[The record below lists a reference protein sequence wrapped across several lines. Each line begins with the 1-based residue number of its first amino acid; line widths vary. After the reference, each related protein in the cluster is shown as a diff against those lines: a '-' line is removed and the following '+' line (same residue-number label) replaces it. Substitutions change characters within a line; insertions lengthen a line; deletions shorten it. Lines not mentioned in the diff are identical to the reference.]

1 MNLPGME
8 SIGMLKENE
17 RVRVE
22 RVISAT
28 KDYFGNNATAFY
40 VTPETEDKSLCVECL
55 LYRSFKVGFY
65 LGNPEKRR
73 TFSFVVAVYISYKS
87 ESLEML
93 MDTDDLP
100 AGDDR
105 ESILQNL
112 KALDTYLQ
120 WCMTDAQKKT
130 FGFA

>member
-1 MNLPGME
+1 MVMKSTEME
-8 SIGMLKENE
+8 SFGMLKESE
-17 RVRVE
+17 QTRVE
-22 RVISAT
+22 RVISAV

-73 TFSFVVAVYISYKS
+73 TFSFVVAVYISCKS
-87 ESLEML
+87 QSLETL
-93 MDTDDLP
+93 VDADDLP
-100 AGDDR
+100 SGDDR

-112 KALDTYLQ
+112 KALDKYLR
-120 WCMTDAQKKT
+120 
-130 FGFA
+130 

>member
-1 MNLPGME
+1 MPPETE
-8 SIGMLKENE
+8 SFGMLKESE
-17 RVRVE
+17 RIRVE
-22 RVISAT
+22 RVISLV
-28 KDYFGNNATAFY
+28 KDYFGDNASAFY
-40 VTPETEDKSLCVECL
+40 VIPETEDDSLCVECL
-55 LYRSFKVGFY
+55 LYRSFKVCFS
-65 LGNPEKRR
+65 LGDPADIR
-73 TFSFVVAVYISYKS
+73 SFPLTVWVYISYKS

-100 AGDDR
+100 SGDDR

-130 FGFA
+130 YGLI